1 VLGDEAYESL
11 ARTGRGTTNAELSDY
26 ALDQIDGAR
35 EFLERKETQEPPES
49 L

>member
-1 VLGDEAYESL
+1 M
-11 ARTGRGTTNAELSDY
+11 TNAQLSEY
-26 ALDQIDGAR
+26 ALDQIDRAR